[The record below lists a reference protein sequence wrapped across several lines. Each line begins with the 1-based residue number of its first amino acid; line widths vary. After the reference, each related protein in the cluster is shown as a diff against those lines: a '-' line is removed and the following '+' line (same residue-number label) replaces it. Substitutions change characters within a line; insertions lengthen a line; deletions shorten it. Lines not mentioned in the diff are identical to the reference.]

1 MGDVAIRIRI
11 PVYLIN
17 NETSSTAATS
27 SSHARMH
34 VLTLTWSAD
43 STLSEVIRGT
53 PILHQLFSLPNP
65 PRLYDC
71 SLHPPQEIEL
81 TSTRTL
87 YDAGWFPSAVW
98 CVIPNTVPRGD
109 NEYEFIRAFLSDS
122 TEEATE
128 NSMPSLGRVTLAGE
142 TPLSSRP
149 TPSQVLHSV
158 KERFANEPLDDN
170 AAAFIRRANRQARQ
184 QRQVDRQARLQ
195 RRIDQLQAGTNTSQQ
210 VRRMLIK
217 SRATGRPSISL
228 DQRLYFHCLVLVE
241 EEEEEA
247 AVEEYLF
254 FSRQDSIGQVLDASR
269 RPPGALDL
277 RAELLVPKI
286 QASVPVLYRLYECL
300 ERGFLQ
306 EFDTFIIRWF
316 PPGSRDRSPSID
328 DVWPAPKKESLTL
341 QNDNTVEAE
350 TATAGNESTTKCHTT
365 DAGTET
371 HVLGPTSET
380 SCGIVESD
388 TGTNALFEDAKLSS
402 AIPLHDMT
410 KKKLPSATSKAPKSS
425 AAAKVRQMQIKSH
438 ALGNAKRIPNQA
450 DRFYLQVVV
459 VATTAATP
467 AYTVLDTSP
476 VYMSCH
482 DPVDRLVRD
491 HARPI
496 LQASFAVP
504 GTAAGASDSIQ
515 WDVLRCVAPAGGT
528 DDSRFLFCK
537 ISDTAVSFRRL
548 SEAKGQE
555 SVQQF
560 DRVVVMFRAPP
571 HLNH

>member
-1 MGDVAIRIRI
+1 MGDVTIRIRI
-11 PVYLIN
+11 PVYLIS

-27 SSHARMH
+27 SSHARMQ

-71 SLHPPQEIEL
+71 SWHPPQEIER

-87 YDAGWFPSAVW
+87 YDAGWFPSAIW
-98 CVIPNTVPRGD
+98 CVIPNTVRDGA
-109 NEYEFIRAFLSDS
+109 NEYEFIRAFLSDN
-122 TEEATE
+122 TEGATE
-128 NSMPSLGRVTLAGE
+128 NSMTSRVTLAGE
-142 TPLSSRP
+142 AASSRP

-158 KERFANEPLDDN
+158 KYRFADEPLDDN
-170 AAAFIRRANRQARQ
+170 AAALIRRANRQARQ

-195 RRIDQLQAGTNTSQQ
+195 RRIDQLQAGTSGTSQQ

-217 SRATGRPSISL
+217 SRATGRASVM
-228 DQRLYFHCLVLVE
+228 DRLYFHCLVLVE
-241 EEEEEA
+241 EEEEA
-247 AVEEYLF
+247 AMEEYLF
-254 FSRQDSIGQVLDASR
+254 FSRQDSIAQVLDASR
-269 RPPGALDL
+269 RPPGAVDL
-277 RAELLVPKI
+277 RAELLVPKV
-286 QASVPVLYRLYECL
+286 QASVPVLYRVYECL

-306 EFDTFIIRWF
+306 EFDTLIIRWF
-316 PPGSRDRSPSID
+316 RPGSSDRSPSID
-328 DVWPAPKKESLTL
+328 DVWPAHAQESLTL
-341 QNDNTVEAE
+341 ENGIMAKDEPE
-350 TATAGNESTTKCHTT
+350 TATKENESTAKYQTK
-365 DAGTET
+365 DAET
-371 HVLGPTSET
+371 NDLGPTSDMN
-380 SCGIVESD
+380 SDVVESD
-388 TGTNALFEDAKLSS
+388 AGTNALFEDAALSN
-402 AIPLHDMT
+402 AMRLHNVSS
-410 KKKLPSATSKAPKSS
+410 KKKHASATSKMPRSS
-425 AAAKVRQMQIKSH
+425 TAAAAKVRQMQIKSR

-459 VATTAATP
+459 VATTAAPP

-496 LQASFAVP
+496 LQASFAGP
-504 GTAAGASDSIQ
+504 STAAGASDSIQ

-537 ISDTAVSFRRL
+537 ISDTTVSFRRL